1 MTESARLPSP
11 SRAAER
17 MRLHRE
23 RRRRGLRSVT
33 IEVRDSEVHTLVA
46 RRLLAPEEQGDRR
59 ALRRAIHK
67 LLDVTLGPVW

>member
-23 RRRRGLRSVT
+23 RRRRGLRCVT
-33 IEVRDSEVHTLVA
+33 IEVRRSEVDRLIE
-46 RRLLAPEEQGDRR
+46 RRLLAPEEQGDGR

-67 LLDVTLGPVW
+67 LLDVTLGRVW